1 MMFEQEIE
9 QYDRLVALYLERI
22 AKPMGDL
29 EFRKH
34 SEIIFSCHS
43 CGIEGSSFS
52 VDDTRALFEQGL
64 GYYPVGK
71 SLLECQEMADHFKAY
86 EWMHDNL
93 EHPFDVELMKTINR
107 LVTLGTLPY
116 RVPGA
121 VPGEFTTVDMA
132 AGDTLFGDHEKLI
145 AQVPRLMD
153 STAHAIAEGQIHPMI
168 LAARFHGFYE
178 YLHPFRDGNGRTG
191 RLLSN
196 FILLKY
202 GLPELI
208 IRKEDRQQYIAALKA
223 KRTEGTDEHLV
234 AFFFKAAVRQMQD
247 ELDQKKKGNRPML
260 FF

>member
-1 MMFEQEIE
+1 MFELEIK
-9 QYDRLVALYLERI
+9 QYEKLAKDYLEHI

-34 SEIIFSCHS
+34 SEILLSCHS

-71 SLLECQEMADHFKAY
+71 TLFECQEMADHFKAY
-86 EWMHDNL
+86 EWMHDHL
-93 EHPFDVELMKTINR
+93 DHPFDIELMKTLNR
-107 LVTLGTLPY
+107 LVTLNTLPY

-121 VPGEFTTVDMA
+121 VPGEFTSVDMA

-145 AQVPRLMD
+145 AQVPRLME
-153 STAHAIAEGQIHPMI
+153 STARAMADGNIHPMA

-196 FILLKY
+196 FILLQHH
-202 GLPELI
+202 LPELI
-208 IRKEDRQQYIAALKA
+208 ILKEDRQQYITALKA
-223 KRTEGTDEHLV
+223 KRNEGTDEHLI
-234 AFFFKAAVRQMQD
+234 AFFFQTAIKQMQD
-247 ELDQKKKGNRPML
+247 ALAQKKTNSRTML

>member
-1 MMFEQEIE
+1 MFETEIK
-9 QYDRLVALYLERI
+9 QYDHLAQEYLERV
-22 AKPMGDL
+22 AKPMGEL

-34 SEIIFSCHS
+34 SEILFSCHS

-71 SLLECQEMADHFKAY
+71 TLLECQEMADHFKAY
-86 EWMHDNL
+86 EWMHDHL
-93 EHPFDVELMKTINR
+93 DHPFDLELIKTLNR
-107 LVTLGTLPY
+107 LVTLNTLSY
-116 RVPGA
+116 RVPDA

-145 AQVPRLMD
+145 AQVPRLME
-153 STAHAIAEGQIHPMI
+153 STARTMADGTVHSMVI
-168 LAARFHGFYE
+168 AARFHGFYE

-196 FILLKY
+196 FILLKHH
-202 GLPELI
+202 LPELI
-208 IRKEDRQQYIAALKA
+208 ILKEDRQQYIAALRA
-223 KRTEGTDEHLV
+223 KRTEGTDEHLI
-234 AFFFKAAVRQMQD
+234 AFFFKAAIKQLQAD
-247 ELDQKKKGNRPML
+247 LQQKKNNSRPML

>member
-1 MMFEQEIE
+1 MFEQEIKR
-9 QYDRLVALYLERI
+9 YDRLAAQYLEKVV
-22 AKPMGDL
+22 KPMGDL

-71 SLLECQEMADHFKAY
+71 TLLECQEMADHFKAY
-86 EWMHDNL
+86 EWMHDHL
-93 EHPFDVELMKTINR
+93 DHPFDVALMKTINR
-107 LVTLGTLPY
+107 LVTQGSLPY
-116 RVPGA
+116 RVPDA
-121 VPGEFTTVDMA
+121 VPGEFTTVDMV

-145 AQVPRLMD
+145 AQVPRLME
-153 STAHAIAEGQIHPMI
+153 STAKAMAEDTIHPMV
-168 LAARFHGFYE
+168 LSARFHGFFE

-196 FILLKY
+196 FILLQF

-208 IRKEDRQQYIAALKA
+208 ICKEDRQQYISALKA
-223 KRTEGTDEHLV
+223 KRTEGTDEHLI
-234 AFFFKAAVRQMQD
+234 AFFFQAAVKQMQD
-247 ELDQKKKGNRPML
+247 DLDQKKKGSRSML